1 MIISGPKQITPQ
13 VGLPS
18 VLVLMASS
26 FLYLPSFLILTTKLS
41 FQLRGFGFPGGSA
54 GKESTH
60 NTGDLGLIF
69 GLGKSP
75 G

>member
-1 MIISGPKQITPQ
+1 MIISGPKQITQQ
-13 VGLPS
+13 VGLPY

-26 FLYLPSFLILTTKLS
+26 FLYLPFFLILTTKLS